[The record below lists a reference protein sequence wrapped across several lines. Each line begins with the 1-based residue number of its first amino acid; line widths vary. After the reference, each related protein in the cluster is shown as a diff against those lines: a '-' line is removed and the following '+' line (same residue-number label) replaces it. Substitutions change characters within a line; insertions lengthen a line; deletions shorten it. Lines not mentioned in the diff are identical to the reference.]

1 MKNPDT
7 DECPDPNCV
16 DGMTWITAMDGKPE
30 KMACGC
36 VPLASE
42 SKRNAG
48 ETADEKRGRSA
59 YNVPVHPVGRE
70 GQPDTPPTL

>member
-16 DGMTWITAMDGKPE
+16 DGMTWITAMDGKPV

-42 SKRNAG
+42 SKRTAG
-48 ETADEKRGRSA
+48 DSADETSGRSA
-59 YNVPVHPVGRE
+59 YNAIGMAAGAAVPPLKS
-70 GQPDTPPTL
+70 D